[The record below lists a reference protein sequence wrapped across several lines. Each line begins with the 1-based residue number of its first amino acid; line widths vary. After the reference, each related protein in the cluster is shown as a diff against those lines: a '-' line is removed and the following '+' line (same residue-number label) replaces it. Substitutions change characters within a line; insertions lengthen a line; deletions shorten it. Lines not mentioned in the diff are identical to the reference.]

1 VTARLPDSA
10 HGRLAWSIAGG
21 IVIAV
26 VVAALSHPM
35 WGVLCGITATAATF
49 VLTGWR
55 ALWPMDAESTS
66 RHARRDEFE
75 PRLEEVV
82 VVGWALAGLIAVA
95 LLLTLGKTDERSLVA
110 LLALIGVAMSWAG
123 LHLMYAAR
131 YAYLF
136 YSDAPRG
143 IDFNGDEPPA
153 YRDFLYFSYNLGMT
167 YQGVR
172 HRRVESDDPRRRI
185 PPLSPVIRLRHGH
198 PGHHHQPD
206 RQHRARLSPLS
217 EGGMA
222 PDDGAARVAAAG

>member
-26 VVAALSHPM
+26 VVAAFTHAM

-49 VLTGWR
+49 VLSGWR

-95 LLLTLGKTDERSLVA
+95 LLLMLGKTDERSLVA

-131 YAYLF
+131 YAYLY
-136 YSDAPRG
+136 YSDTPGG
-143 IDFNGDEPPA
+143 IDFNGDELPA

-167 YQGVR
+167 YQVSDTAVSSRTIRAVVFR
-172 HRRVESDDPRRRI
+172 HCL
-185 PPLSPVIRLRHGH
+185 LSYAFGTVILATTINLIASIVLG
-198 PGHHHQPD
+198 
-206 RQHRARLSPLS
+206 
-217 EGGMA
+217 
-222 PDDGAARVAAAG
+222 

>member
-10 HGRLAWSIAGG
+10 HGRLAWSIVGG

-26 VVAALSHPM
+26 VVATLTHPM

-49 VLTGWR
+49 VLSGWR

-95 LLLTLGKTDERSLVA
+95 LLLMLGKTDERSLVA

-131 YAYLF
+131 YAYLY
-136 YSDAPRG
+136 YSDTPGG
-143 IDFNGDEPPA
+143 IDFNGDELPA

-167 YQGVR
+167 YQVSDTAVSSRTIRAVVFR
-172 HRRVESDDPRRRI
+172 HCL
-185 PPLSPVIRLRHGH
+185 LSYTFGTVILATTINLIASIVLG
-198 PGHHHQPD
+198 
-206 RQHRARLSPLS
+206 
-217 EGGMA
+217 
-222 PDDGAARVAAAG
+222 